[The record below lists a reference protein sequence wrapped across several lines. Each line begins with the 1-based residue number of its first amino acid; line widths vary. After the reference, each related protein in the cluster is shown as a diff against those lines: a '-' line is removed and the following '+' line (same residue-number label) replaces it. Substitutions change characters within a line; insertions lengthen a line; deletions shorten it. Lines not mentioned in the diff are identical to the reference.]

1 MALGST
7 WQRLNS
13 ACLLAN
19 CLSRR
24 VPDELTLKR
33 ECAALQFERN
43 SVYATVNWQFTSH
56 DARIK
61 LKKRFAQVEYAFHP

>member
-1 MALGST
+1 MLGVPPHAQA

-24 VPDELTLKR
+24 IPDELTLKR
-33 ECAALQFERN
+33 ERAALQLERN

-61 LKKRFAQVEYAFHP
+61 LKNLSPP